1 MLDLDWLQVLAL
13 SLVQGITEFLPVS
26 SSAHLIL
33 VPKLLGWSDQGLAFD
48 VALHLGTLLAVLAY
62 FRRDLQKMI
71 KDFFLSFKGVPLSA
85 DAKLLW
91 GIGFATIPVG
101 LAGILLKS
109 TVETTLRSPL
119 VIAAATIIFGLVL
132 WLADRYGRQ
141 QRATVE
147 MNWKDVFFIGC
158 GQVLALIPGTSR
170 SGVTLTAGLARGLT
184 RESAARFSFLLSIP
198 VIALAAGFETL
209 TIIKKQ
215 IAVPWSTLGIGL
227 VLSAISGYACIHLFL
242 KLLNK
247 VGMGPFVLY
256 RMTLGL
262 VLFFVFI

>member
-1 MLDLDWLQVLAL
+1 MLDWLQIFAL
-13 SLVQGITEFLPVS
+13 SLVQGVTEFLPVS

-33 VPKLLGWSDQGLAFD
+33 VPKFFGWSDQGLAFD
-48 VALHLGTLLAVLAY
+48 IALHLGTLIAVLAY
-62 FRRDLQKMI
+62 FRQDLKKMI
-71 KDFFLSFKGVPLSA
+71 RDFFLVFKGVPLSA

-91 GIGFATIPVG
+91 AIGFATIPVG

-119 VIAAATIIFGLVL
+119 VIAAATIFFGLIL
-132 WLADRYGRQ
+132 WIADRYGRQ
-141 QRATVE
+141 LRPAAE

-170 SGVTLTAGLARGLT
+170 SGVTLSAGLARGLT

-198 VIALAAGFETL
+198 VIVLAAGLETL
-209 TIIKKQ
+209 SIIKNPVAMQ
-215 IAVPWSTLGIGL
+215 WSALGTGL
-227 VLSAISGYACIHLFL
+227 VISAISGYACIHLFL
-242 KLLNK
+242 KLLNR

-256 RMTLGL
+256 RMMLGI

>member
-1 MLDLDWLQVLAL
+1 MLDWLQIFAL

-48 VALHLGTLLAVLAY
+48 VALHLGTLLAVLVY
-62 FRRDLQKMI
+62 FRNDLRKMLR
-71 KDFFLSFKGVPLSA
+71 DFFLFFKGVPLSA

-91 GIGFATIPVG
+91 AIGFATIPVG
-101 LAGILLKS
+101 LAGLLLKS

-119 VIAAATIIFGLVL
+119 VIAGATIVFGLVL
-132 WLADRYGRQ
+132 WFADRYGRQ
-141 QRATVE
+141 QRAAAE

-184 RESAARFSFLLSIP
+184 REAAARFSFLLSIP

-209 TIIKKQ
+209 TMVKQ
-215 IAVPWSTLGIGL
+215 QVAVQWSALGTGL
-227 VLSAISGYACIHLFL
+227 VISALSGFCCIHLFL